1 VPRLRQDAEIAFW
14 CTCLKEKKLVL
25 EPMMSTWPEAE
36 SVFKRMTK
44 CGVRW
49 CQSICGTQ
57 MCIGWEFK
65 ARTIRMIYLL
75 VHCCLHDSNSLA
87 MNSAAVLHR
96 TNADLRYGGGAKGYT
111 FPIWWSRW
119 AWATELGVNWVWA
132 GGLADSMRFS
142 GEKQLRY
149 EHIWIW
155 TLKNSFRFLAA
166 SWLPCTFCAFLQ

>member
-1 VPRLRQDAEIAFW
+1 MWSE
-14 CTCLKEKKLVL
+14 
-25 EPMMSTWPEAE
+25 
-36 SVFKRMTK
+36 
-44 CGVRW
+44 RW

-149 EHIWIW
+149 EHINNIYEYEHSKTVFDSWLLPDCLGHFVRFCSRHFVGCFNRRQVMQTTRPLCIQRSTAG
-155 TLKNSFRFLAA
+155 TLSRFLD
-166 SWLPCTFCAFLQ
+166 SMSF

>member
-1 VPRLRQDAEIAFW
+1 MHLFEGEEAGAWANDVNLARGWI
-14 CTCLKEKKLVL
+14 CLQANDKMWSE
-25 EPMMSTWPEAE
+25 
-36 SVFKRMTK
+36 
-44 CGVRW
+44 RW

-96 TNADLRYGGGAKGYT
+96 TNADLRYGDGAKGYT
-111 FPIWWSRW
+111 FPIWWSRL